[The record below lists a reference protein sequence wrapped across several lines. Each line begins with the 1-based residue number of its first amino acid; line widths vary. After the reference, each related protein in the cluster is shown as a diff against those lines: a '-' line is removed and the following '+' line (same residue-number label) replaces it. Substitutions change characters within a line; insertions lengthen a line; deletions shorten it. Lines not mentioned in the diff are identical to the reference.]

1 MIDALTRLINATED
15 EAARSRMQKCLPRLI
30 EVLGYWSGANAR
42 SQGLVLAVA
51 TPNNAVVLYAD
62 NGWPI
67 FDATSTTKIE
77 RSDAALAVVKTIEGD
92 SPECEIV
99 VNGLAVLLGHAGL
112 AAQCQD
118 AAQIARGG
126 KLPLTVALLDH
137 EGATVTLLMTT
148 VEAPVTTLH

>member
-1 MIDALTRLINATED
+1 MIDILTKAINVIED
-15 EAARSRMQKCLPRLI
+15 EAARSRLQKCLPKLL

-42 SQGLVLAVA
+42 SQSLVLAVA
-51 TPNNAVVLYAD
+51 TSNNAVVLYAD
-62 NGWPI
+62 NGWPK
-67 FDATSTTKIE
+67 FDATATTKIE
-77 RSDAALAVVKTIEGD
+77 RSDAAHAVVKTIEGD

-137 EGATVTLLMTT
+137 DGITVTCLVTT
-148 VEAPVTTLH
+148 VEAPVAMLH